1 LQKLTKSNIM
11 SKIKEIDDIAQ
22 GVADM
27 TKEIM
32 YDSIEWQIADQPVN
46 GDEFYELHS
55 YVMSKA
61 IEILYK
67 QNTKPVDTN
76 AIWLKFGSSEIYT
89 QGELKSFTNKIRNPL
104 DNNIK

>member
-1 LQKLTKSNIM
+1 M

-46 GDEFYELHS
+46 GDEYNELHS
-55 YVMSKA
+55 YVMSKV

-67 QNTKPVDTN
+67 QNTKPV
-76 AIWLKFGSSEIYT
+76 G
-89 QGELKSFTNKIRNPL
+89 
-104 DNNIK
+104 

>member
-1 LQKLTKSNIM
+1 M
-11 SKIKEIDDIAQ
+11 SKMKEIDDIAQ

-32 YDSIEWQIADQPVN
+32 YDSVEWQIADQPVD
-46 GDEFYELHS
+46 GDEYNELHS

-67 QNTKPVDTN
+67 QNTKPV
-76 AIWLKFGSSEIYT
+76 G
-89 QGELKSFTNKIRNPL
+89 
-104 DNNIK
+104 

>member
-1 LQKLTKSNIM
+1 M
-11 SKIKEIDDIAQ
+11 SKIKEINDIAQ
-22 GVADM
+22 GIADM

-46 GDEFYELHS
+46 GDEYNELHS

-67 QNTKPVDTN
+67 QNTNTV
-76 AIWLKFGSSEIYT
+76 G
-89 QGELKSFTNKIRNPL
+89 
-104 DNNIK
+104 

>member
-1 LQKLTKSNIM
+1 M
-11 SKIKEIDDIAQ
+11 SKMKEIDDIAQ

-32 YDSIEWQIADQPVN
+32 YDSVEWQIADQPVN
-46 GDEFYELHS
+46 GDEYNELHS

-67 QNTKPVDTN
+67 QNMNTVDPN
-76 AIWLKFGSSEIYT
+76 ARWLKFGSSEIYIN
-89 QGELKSFTNKIRNPL
+89 L
-104 DNNIK
+104 